1 MGLLLIFRT
10 TGRWFLR
17 VLAILVPLS
26 LAFSMLLMHR
36 EVQDGMGRLL
46 ARWLSAEWET
56 RVEIEGF
63 YLGPT
68 GRMRVERMCIY
79 DQSDR
84 ILLEISRFYAYIDPI
99 RTGLKR
105 VSIPE
110 VSVGNLTLNALHDSS
125 ARKHNY
131 QFLLDVLQPTPTPS
145 SSNSM
150 PDVRIHHVRLQQ
162 ACIRYHDFRQ
172 PMSDTTRFDP
182 HHLELKRCQWHI
194 SEITYN
200 NNIFHASLNQLRF
213 EALGGW
219 RVDSLRGNLKVDSTG
234 IQVDSW
240 KLRAPGTNLAGQFST
255 YRTTEDTLAVPIP
268 STGYRLSIQNGR
280 IDPRFMAYFLG
291 GAAPAQPLNLWGQYD
306 YAGGQLQ
313 GDGVR
318 LAFGPSLFAEGEFH
332 LSDLGKNHGP
342 VFSVRVD
349 QGQWNRQSWN
359 SAFPSRPLPAI
370 LDSLQNLGFEAAFE
384 GQSKQFQVRGAFTD
398 GKGKAKADLAVR
410 LAGPQST
417 YVGRL
422 GMQGFHLGR
431 WLGDQQM
438 GQLDIDV
445 DLQATG
451 DRADNLNAR
460 LNGALHRL
468 DYHGYSFGAIDIHG
482 DYALGTFQGRIE
494 SNDQNACL
502 TFQGLV
508 DARQTVP
515 VYDFVANV
523 DQLDLKA
530 LGMSEEEWV
539 CAGQVTLSG
548 SGQKPDDVQGKLTG
562 QDIVFNRSGD
572 QLNVDFVSID
582 MKQDQSKAGPLLMAQ
597 CNTPFGTAVVRGDG
611 NVSLLSS
618 AIRSAIGLTL
628 SESERRQLDQAD
640 SSARFTLDA
649 DLDRAEQLTDYFI
662 NGKISLD
669 RLLFFARLN
678 PRDGSFDFSAD
689 ASDVRSGEFR
699 TDRISLLGKRQG
711 THLEADVF
719 SGSID
724 LGQQRLVQNLR
735 WLNTL
740 EGDTLRYVLEG
751 LGTAE
756 NQRASVNGWSVADSN
771 GMQIYIDSS
780 HLLVFEQNWFLDQR
794 KPFVYHN
801 GRFSLGD
808 FTLGSD
814 SMEVAC
820 RGMIGPQE
828 QDEAEL
834 SVKGVPLAPLAPFLL
849 PSEYKLDGKMLL
861 DIKANA
867 VLRRPEMTGTLT
879 IPEMRYNGQLLGDVR
894 AVSSVDPDSRAM
906 KLKAEVQRPYVLDS
920 SLSTLPQR
928 PRPLL
933 TVDGSFSRSAVK
945 DSLDLNLN
953 LSDLPAWVLN
963 PLLQPVFDSLDGGL
977 TGDLRLFINGPKT
990 ELTGW
995 ADLTQNRIHVD
1006 FLDQSFRLG
1015 RRITL
1020 LPDRIRF
1027 DSVTVADGLNG
1038 SGWVTG
1044 SLLHKNLDRFT
1055 IDLKV
1060 DARNMQVINTPPSYR
1075 EAFFGT
1081 GRATG
1086 TARITGDFNLVDI
1099 DVVAS
1104 TERGTRIE
1112 LPLDGEGSRSANE
1125 FIDFVSNSSDETA
1138 AAEESEFHPEGVA
1151 FRMNLN
1157 MNRDAEFSVLF
1168 DRAAGDIL
1176 KGNGEGQMVISYR
1189 PDGELLMD
1197 GNYTVKSGDYMF
1209 TLANLPGKKF
1219 KLEPGGTIT
1228 WSGDPYDAQ
1237 LDLSAVY
1244 RQRCD
1249 VDRLL
1254 DPSQLQNET
1263 RKQITVDTYLKLKG
1277 SLLKPDVS
1285 FQLKMPGNNED
1296 NATDPVAARI
1306 RSINQNEQ
1314 ELNNQVLALLI
1325 AGQFFPADNAALTGL
1340 LGSTG
1345 ANSLTEVLSNQLNNM
1360 LSQLIDNVSLG
1371 ISYRNRSNL
1380 INTSAPGRQG
1390 DLAVAGN
1397 VSLFND
1403 RLLIDGKLGSNTVQT
1418 ANSTAL
1424 AGEIMLEYLLT
1435 RDGAVRMK
1443 AFNRLDDRILN
1454 NADSNYRYGV
1464 GMSITENYD
1473 TLPDL
1478 WSKIKNRFRN
1488 SKVDNNR
1495 SK

>member
-1 MGLLLIFRT
+1 MDVFVMFRT
-10 TGRWFLR
+10 TSRWFLR
-17 VLAILVPLS
+17 VVAVLVPLS

-36 EVQDGMGRLL
+36 EVQDGIGRLL
-46 ARWLSAEWET
+46 ARRLSTAWGT
-56 RVEIEGF
+56 RVEIDGF

-68 GRMRVERMCIY
+68 GRMRVERISIY
-79 DQSDR
+79 DRSDR
-84 ILLEISRFYAYIDPI
+84 ILFEVNQFYAYIDPL
-99 RTGLKR
+99 RTGLNR
-105 VSIPE
+105 VTIPD
-110 VSVGNLTLNALHDSS
+110 VSVGSLTLNAVHDPS
-125 ARKHNY
+125 ARDFNF
-131 QFLLDVLQPTPTPS
+131 QFLLDVWQTESTPS
-145 SSNSM
+145 T
-150 PDVRIHHVRLQQ
+150 DVSIPRLRIHDFRLHK
-162 ACIRYHDFRQ
+162 ARIRFHDFRQ
-172 PMSDTTRFDP
+172 PWADSTRFDP
-182 HHLELKRCQWHI
+182 HHVELNRTQLHLSK
-194 SEITYN
+194 ITLHKN
-200 NNIFHASLNQLRF
+200 TFLASLNQFRF
-213 EALGGW
+213 DATAGW
-219 RVDSLRGNLKVDSTG
+219 RIDSLRAHLKVDSAG
-234 IQVDSW
+234 IHIDSL
-240 KLRAPGTNLAGQFST
+240 KLSAPGTFLSGQFRT
-255 YRTTEDTLAVPIP
+255 YPLPADSMGLQKP
-268 STGYRLSIQNGR
+268 STGYRLSIRDGL
-280 IDPRFMAYFLG
+280 IAPGFMTYFLG
-291 GAAPAQPLNLWGQYD
+291 NAAPAQSLALRGHYD
-306 YAGGQLQ
+306 YAGGRME
-313 GDGVR
+313 GEAVR
-318 LAFGPSLFAEGEFH
+318 LAFGTSLFAEGELS
-332 LSDLGKNHGP
+332 LSDLGKSGGP

-359 SAFPSRPLPAI
+359 STFPGLPLPAV
-370 LDSLQNLGFEAAFE
+370 LDSLQYLGFQAAFE
-384 GQSKQFQVRGAFTD
+384 GRSDQFKVRGAFTD
-398 GKGKAKADLAVR
+398 GKGKATTDLAIR
-410 LAGPQST
+410 MAGPKST
-417 YVGRL
+417 YSGRL

-431 WLGDQQM
+431 WLGDQQL
-438 GQLDIDV
+438 GQLDMDV

-451 DRADNLNAR
+451 DRADNLHAR
-460 LNGALHRL
+460 LKGALRRL
-468 DYHGYSFGAIDIHG
+468 DYHGYSFGPIDIHG
-482 DYALGTFQGRIE
+482 DYALSTFLGRIE
-494 SNDQNACL
+494 SDDENACF
-502 TFQGLV
+502 TFQGEL
-508 DARQTVP
+508 DASQSLP
-515 VYDFVANV
+515 HYDFEANI
-523 DQLDLKA
+523 DQLNLKA
-530 LGMSEEEWV
+530 IGMSEEDWV
-539 CAGQVTLSG
+539 CAGTVKLSG
-548 SGQKPDDVQGKLTG
+548 SGQKPDELQGQLSGTDIKL
-562 QDIVFNRSGD
+562 NRSGD
-572 QLNVDFVSID
+572 LLNLDFVSID
-582 MKQDQSKAGPLLMAQ
+582 VKQERTPTGTFLLAN

-611 NVSLLSS
+611 NVSMLSS
-618 AIRSAIGLTL
+618 AIRSSIGLNL
-628 SESERRQLDQAD
+628 SEFERRQLEQAD

-649 DLDRAEQLTDYFI
+649 DLDRAEQLTDYLI
-662 NGKISLD
+662 SGQISLD

-689 ASDVRSGEFR
+689 ASDVRSGDVR
-699 TDRISLLGKRQG
+699 ADRISLLGKRQG
-711 THLEADVF
+711 THVEADVF
-719 SGSID
+719 AGPID
-724 LGQQRLVQNLR
+724 IGQQRLVQNLR

-740 EGDTLRYVLEG
+740 DGDTLRYALEG
-751 LGTAE
+751 LGTSEDQSA
-756 NQRASVNGWSVADSN
+756 VMNGWSVADTN
-771 GMQIYIDSS
+771 GVHVYIDSS
-780 HLLVFEQNWFLDQR
+780 RLFVFDQNWFIEQR

-814 SMEVAC
+814 SMAVSC
-820 RGMIGPQE
+820 RGTLGPQE

-834 SVKGVPLAPLAPFLL
+834 SVVGVPLAPLVPFLL
-849 PSEYKLDGKMLL
+849 PSEYKLDGKMQLN
-861 DIKANA
+861 IKAHS
-867 VLRRPEMTGTLT
+867 VLQRPEMTGTMS
-879 IPEMRYNGQLLGDVR
+879 IPALRYNGQLLGDVS
-894 AVSSVDPDSRAM
+894 AQSSVAPDSRVM
-906 KLKAEVQRPYVLDS
+906 QLKAEVQSPFASDS
-920 SLSTLPQR
+920 SISTEMQKPQQ
-928 PRPLL
+928 LL
-933 TVDGSFSRSAVK
+933 TVGGSFSRREGR
-945 DSLDLNLN
+945 DSLDLDLN
-953 LSDLPAWVLN
+953 LSNLPAWVLN

-977 TGDLRLFINGPKT
+977 TGDLRLLIDGPQT

-995 ADLTQNRIHVD
+995 ADLSQNRIHVD

-1027 DSVTVADGLNG
+1027 DSLTVSDGLNG
-1038 SGWVTG
+1038 TGWVTG
-1044 SLLHKNLDRFT
+1044 SLNHKNLNRFA

-1086 TARITGDFNLVDI
+1086 SARITGDFNLVDI
-1099 DVVAS
+1099 DVVAT

-1125 FIDFVSNSSDETA
+1125 FIDFVSTNR
-1138 AAEESEFHPEGVA
+1138 EESQEADEQEFHPEGVA
-1151 FRMNLN
+1151 FRMGLT

-1176 KGNGEGQMVISYR
+1176 KGNGEGQMLISYR
-1189 PDGELLMD
+1189 PDGELRMD
-1197 GNYTVKSGDYMF
+1197 GSYTVSNGDYMF

-1219 KLEPGGTIT
+1219 KLEQGGTIT

-1237 LDLSAVY
+1237 LNLSAVY

-1254 DPSQLQNET
+1254 DPSQLQNEA

-1285 FQLKMPGNNED
+1285 FQLKMPGNTED

-1380 INTSAPGRQG
+1380 INTSASGRQG

-1424 AGEIMLEYLLT
+1424 AGEIMMEYLLT

-1473 TLPDL
+1473 TFPDL
-1478 WSKIKNRFRN
+1478 WMKIKNRFR
-1488 SKVDNNR
+1488 KVREGNKK
-1495 SK
+1495 SE